1 MFSGDFLKS
10 ALKILILL
18 AYFLKAKAFI
28 SLFVLIAVIKVLAK
42 SESIL
47 QNKKQDLWNKKPW
60 DLSFTVFLFFCGE
73 LHKTKHWS
81 IGRALAEKIFL
92 KILG

>member
-28 SLFVLIAVIKVLAK
+28 SLFVLIAMIKVLAK
-42 SESIL
+42 S
-47 QNKKQDLWNKKPW
+47 
-60 DLSFTVFLFFCGE
+60 
-73 LHKTKHWS
+73 
-81 IGRALAEKIFL
+81 
-92 KILG
+92 